1 MHFMGY
7 DLPKGMFLYI
17 CIYLTHHRSDIYP
30 EPKLFKPERFL
41 ERLYS
46 STPPPSIFIVKV
58 VIDL

>member
-1 MHFMGY
+1 
-7 DLPKGMFLYI
+7 MFLYI